1 MSNYYCNKVEF
12 DLRFSRYVLSR
23 LNPFGKEENLSQMGR
38 NLQTIT
44 VNKNSRIEYQNCWE
58 VK

>member
-1 MSNYYCNKVEF
+1 MEF

>member
-1 MSNYYCNKVEF
+1 MEF
-12 DLRFSRYVLSR
+12 DLRFSNQILSR
-23 LNPFGKEENLSQMGR
+23 INPFWKAENLSQMGR

-44 VNKNSRIEYQNCWE
+44 VNKNSRLEYQNYWE